1 MVLFSSYEHTMTGL
15 RTEETPKETIG
26 GILADDM
33 GLGKTLTV
41 LSTIIRTADSAKS
54 YVEDH
59 RGNSKTLTNNG
70 APRIRSRATL
80 VVVPSPCMIPSN

>member
-1 MVLFSSYEHTMTGL
+1 VLYSSYEHTITGL
-15 RTEETPKETIG
+15 RTEETPEETIG

-54 YVEDH
+54 YAEDH
-59 RGNSKTLTNNG
+59 RGNLEALANNG
-70 APRIRSRATL
+70 AQRIRSRATL
-80 VVVPSPCMIPSN
+80 VVVPSPRMIPSN